1 MGTASAALR
10 ATPAEAQVSA
20 ASLRGTITDNGEA
33 TATSLTI
40 VEIATGYRRTA
51 PVSATGQY
59 NFPSLRPGTYRLEV
73 TTPNGVRNT
82 DAFTLQ
88 VAQNAQLNF
97 DLAEAETAAE
107 EPGED
112 ITAGGDTGGTI
123 VVTASKLQSLE
134 GGEVGAVVSQRMIEQ
149 LPQNNRD
156 RKSTRLNSSH

>member
-1 MGTASAALR
+1 MTPNTKSSRGLRLHFAAALLIGTASAALL

-33 TATSLTI
+33 TATSVTI

-51 PVSATGQY
+51 PVSANGQY

-123 VVTASKLQSLE
+123 DVTA
-134 GGEVGAVVSQRMIEQ
+134 
-149 LPQNNRD
+149 
-156 RKSTRLNSSH
+156 

>member
-33 TATSLTI
+33 TATSVTI

-51 PVSATGQY
+51 PVSANGQY

-82 DAFTLQ
+82 DRS
-88 VAQNAQLNF
+88 
-97 DLAEAETAAE
+97 E
-107 EPGED
+107 EHTSE
-112 ITAGGDTGGTI
+112 
-123 VVTASKLQSLE
+123 LQSLMRTSY
-134 GGEVGAVVSQRMIEQ
+134 AVFCLKKKKNKTYTNIHLSKHKQQ
-149 LPQNNRD
+149 HTKYNASNKPP
-156 RKSTRLNSSH
+156 

>member
-33 TATSLTI
+33 TATSVTI

-51 PVSATGQY
+51 PVSANGQY

-73 TTPNGVRNT
+73 TTPNGVRHT

-97 DLAEAETAAE
+97 DQI
-107 EPGED
+107 GR
-112 ITAGGDTGGTI
+112 
-123 VVTASKLQSLE
+123 ASCRERVCQY
-134 GGEVGAVVSQRMIEQ
+134 V
-149 LPQNNRD
+149 
-156 RKSTRLNSSH
+156 

>member
-33 TATSLTI
+33 TATSVTI
-40 VEIATGYRRTA
+40 VEIATDYRRTA
-51 PVSATGQY
+51 PVSANGQY

-88 VAQNAQLNF
+88 VAQHAPLNF
-97 DLAEAETAAE
+97 VLAEAETAAADA
-107 EPGED
+107 GEGS
-112 ITAGGDTGGTI
+112 TADGGEGGANGGTKQKK
-123 VVTASKLQSLE
+123 A
-134 GGEVGAVVSQRMIEQ
+134 G
-149 LPQNNRD
+149 
-156 RKSTRLNSSH
+156 